1 MSDTRK
7 ILEDLKNRKFA
18 PIYLLYGDEP
28 YFIDEISDYIATH
41 VLSEGEKGFNQMVL
55 YGRDINMGE
64 LVENA
69 KRFPMM
75 SDYQVIIVKEAQD
88 LSRQWEKFESY
99 AKQPQPTTILVFNY
113 KYKTPDKRKKVF
125 KEMAKNAVF
134 FESKPLYENKVLPWI
149 NTYLKSKHYQI
160 EPNAGQMLIEFLG
173 TQIGKI
179 KNELDKLMII
189 VPAGTL
195 ITPQLIEENIGISK
209 DYNNFELRKALGS
222 RDTVKVNRIINYFAE
237 NPKENPLVLT
247 IAQLHSFFVQ
257 LLKLHAMTDRN
268 PQTVARQI
276 GVSPFFVQE
285 YFTAAKQYSM
295 KHCSHAIK
303 IIRDIDMKSKGVGTN
318 KAQQHD
324 LLQELTVNIMY
335 P

>member
-7 ILEDLKNRKFA
+7 ILEDIKNRNFA
-18 PIYLLYGDEP
+18 PIYFLYGNEP
-28 YFIDEISDYIATH
+28 YFIDEISDYIATN
-41 VLSEGEKGFNQMVL
+41 VLDEGEKGFNQMVL
-55 YGRDINMGE
+55 YGRDIDMGE

-75 SDYQVIIVKEAQD
+75 ADYQVIIVKEAQD
-88 LSRQWEKFESY
+88 LARHWDKFEAY
-99 AKQPQPTTILVFNY
+99 AMQPQPTTILVFNY

-125 KEMAKNAVF
+125 KEMAKNGVF

-149 NTYLKSKHYQI
+149 NGHLKSKGYNI
-160 EPNAGQMLIEFLG
+160 EPKAGQMLIEFLG
-173 TQIGKI
+173 TEIAKI
-179 KNELDKLMII
+179 KNELDKLIII
-189 VPAGTL
+189 VPTGTM

-209 DYNNFELRKALGS
+209 DYNNFELRKALGA
-222 RDTVKVNRIINYFAE
+222 RDVVKVNRIINYFAE
-237 NPKENPLVLT
+237 NPKDNPIVVT
-247 IAQLHSFFVQ
+247 IGQLHSFFTQ

-285 YFTAAKQYSM
+285 YFTAVKHYPM

-318 KAQQHD
+318 RVQQHD
-324 LLQELTVNIMY
+324 LLQELVVNIMN

>member
-7 ILEDLKNRKFA
+7 IIEDIKNRKLA
-18 PIYLLYGDEP
+18 PIYFLYGNEP
-28 YFIDEISDYIATH
+28 YFIDEISDYIADH
-41 VLSEGEKGFNQMVL
+41 VLDEGEKGFNQMVL
-55 YGRDINMGE
+55 YGRDIDMGE

-75 SDYQVIIVKEAQD
+75 AEYQVIIVKEAQD
-88 LSRQWEKFESY
+88 LARHWDKFESY

-113 KYKTPDKRKKVF
+113 KYKSPDKRKKVF

-149 NTYLKSKHYQI
+149 NGHLKGRGYNI
-160 EPNAGQMLIEFLG
+160 EPKAGQMLIEFLG
-173 TQIGKI
+173 TEIAKI

-189 VPAGTL
+189 VPAGTM

-209 DYNNFELRKALGS
+209 DYNNFELRKALGAK
-222 RDTVKVNRIINYFAE
+222 DAVKVNRIINYFAE
-237 NPKENPLVLT
+237 NPKDNPLVVT
-247 IAQLHSFFVQ
+247 VGQLHSFFIQ

-268 PQTVARQI
+268 PQNVARQI

-285 YFTAAKQYSM
+285 YFTAAKHYPM

-303 IIRDIDMKSKGVGTN
+303 VIRDIDMKSKGVGTN